1 MNFSLHYQVE
11 GAVWCKLFCVHFDL
25 THLANHFEI
34 HDKMLSRTST
44 SGGSRGG
51 SMGSMEPLF

>member
-1 MNFSLHYQVE
+1 MIRVRASEVQSTLRRDVY
-11 GAVWCKLFCVHFDL
+11 
-25 THLANHFEI
+25 
-34 HDKMLSRTST
+34 LSTKRILYVAY

>member
-25 THLANHFEI
+25 THLASHFEI
-34 HDKMLSRTST
+34 RDKMLSRTST
-44 SGGSRGG
+44 G
-51 SMGSMEPLF
+51 E